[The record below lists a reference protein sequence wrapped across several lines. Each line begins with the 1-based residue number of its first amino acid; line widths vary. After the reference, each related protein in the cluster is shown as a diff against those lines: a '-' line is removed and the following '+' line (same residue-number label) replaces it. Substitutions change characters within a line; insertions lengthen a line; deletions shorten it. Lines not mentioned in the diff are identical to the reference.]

1 MTKERLELL
10 SDDVIKN
17 LANKVGVRFNSDCS
31 RDSLVSSIIDVMDED
46 RIEKESLLNLAVSIE
61 SKKYSV
67 TIDEEL
73 DLAYDVDE
81 SMNLPERY
89 NDNML
94 HFVLR
99 DNSWGFILWD
109 VMDSTIQKYK
119 KKFTSISPVLRV
131 IELDNKTY
139 SKDAIIDIFDIE
151 VEFGEKR
158 RYVNLPHEETFYCV
172 ELIIVSETNESI
184 ICRSEIVNASR
195 NHVNYLADGKDNLK
209 KIIELS
215 GFSTTDAVVKHSRGL
230 NRILPIDTMED
241 DV

>member
-10 SDDVIKN
+10 SDDVISN
-17 LANKVGVRFNSDCS
+17 LAKKVGVRFNSDCS
-31 RDSLVSSIIDVMDED
+31 RDSLISSIIDVMDED
-46 RIEKESLLNLAVSIE
+46 RLEKESLLNLAVSIE

-109 VMDSTIQKYK
+109 VKDRTIQKYK
-119 KKFTSISPVLRV
+119 KESTSITPVLRV
-131 IELDNKTY
+131 IHLDQKTY
-139 SKDAIIDIFDIE
+139 DKEAILDFFDIE

-158 RYVNLPHEETFYCV
+158 RYVSLPHEETFYCV
-172 ELIIVSETNESI
+172 ELLIVSENKESI
-184 ICRSEIVNASR
+184 ICRSEIVNTSR
-195 NHVNYLADGKDNLK
+195 NRVSCLSNGKDPLK

-215 GFSTTDAVVKHSRGL
+215 GFSTTDVVVKHSRGL
-230 NRILPIDTMED
+230 NRILPIDSMED
-241 DV
+241 QA